1 LGVCIRNHIVEMNYN
16 TLTENKLDELDE
28 LDELESEGSE
38 GEYP

>member
-28 LDELESEGSE
+28 LESEGSE